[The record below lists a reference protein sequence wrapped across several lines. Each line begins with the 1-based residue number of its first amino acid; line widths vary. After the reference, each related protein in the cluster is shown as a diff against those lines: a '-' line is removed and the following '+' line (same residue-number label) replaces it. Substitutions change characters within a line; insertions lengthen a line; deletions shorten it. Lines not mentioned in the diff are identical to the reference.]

1 MPLPRRRSSFL
12 GQQAQA
18 PQADRPTG
26 GSRRVSVGTSSGGY
40 SRTTGVYVG
49 MVPIGGASSLGTRVS
64 RRALGISSVFLQG
77 LRSTTPVILTQ
88 GVERSR
94 SPTFESLNGCLLE
107 YMEKVR
113 ALEQVNRELEEQIRV
128 YLDKKASS
136 AASWGTLRQ
145 DWEDIYRQVS
155 DSILDNARLMLQTE
169 NVQASAEDFKD
180 RYENEQPFRRAVE
193 DEINSL
199 YKVIDD
205 AHLTKMDLESQI
217 ENMREELDV
226 LTKGHKEDVK
236 VLFNQLAGSQFDEPD
251 APTETS
257 LDHILEYI
265 RAHWE
270 KAIKR
275 DQTETDA
282 YLEYKQSESV
292 NAKMSQK
299 EEEVE
304 LLRTECNDI
313 GCKIQSLQAETESMR
328 ALKRGMENSL
338 YDAKHWH
345 DIELQNLGSVI
356 SKLEAE
362 LGEIRGEVDQ
372 QKKDYETLL
381 NNRMKLELEIS
392 SYHGIL
398 DGEESRY
405 HPHKWVHGGPA
416 DSEGQPAS
424 HHSETQDPEPSTKT
438 SWKVLIQFILASVL
452 CISRGTAWFFLR
464 KSKIEDTITRH
475 DVI

>member
-12 GQQAQA
+12 GQQAQD

-40 SRTTGVYVG
+40 SRAPGVYVG

-64 RRALGISSVFLQG
+64 RRALGISSVFMQG
-77 LRSTTPVILTQ
+77 LRSTTPVIMTQ

-128 YLDKKASS
+128 HLDKKASS

-155 DSILDNARLMLQTE
+155 DSILDSARLMLQTE

-226 LTKGHKEDVK
+226 LTKGHEEDVK
-236 VLFNQLAGSQFDEPD
+236 VLFNQLAGSQLDEPD
-251 APTETS
+251 APIETS
-257 LDHILEYI
+257 LDHVLEYI
-265 RAHWE
+265 RVHWE

-282 YLEYKQSESV
+282 YLEYKQQSESV

-299 EEEVE
+299 EEEVG

-381 NNRMKLELEIS
+381 NNRMKLELEIG

-405 HPHKWVHGGPA
+405 HPQKWVHGGPA

-424 HHSETQDPEPSTKT
+424 HHSETQDPEPST
-438 SWKVLIQFILASVL
+438 SFSSASQ
-452 CISRGTAWFFLR
+452 
-464 KSKIEDTITRH
+464 K
-475 DVI
+475 